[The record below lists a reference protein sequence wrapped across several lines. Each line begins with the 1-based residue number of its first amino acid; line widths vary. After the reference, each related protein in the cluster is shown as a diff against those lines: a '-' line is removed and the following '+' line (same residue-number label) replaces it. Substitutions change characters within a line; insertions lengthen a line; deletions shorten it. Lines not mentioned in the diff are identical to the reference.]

1 MRTLANSEDLNEML
15 SHAAFWQG
23 LQCSLSPSQFSEKE
37 IQFHLENITCVP
49 FNIHWT
55 IASLLYRERSDS
67 VVEWTRDRGVVGW
80 HCVVSLSRTHLTLH
94 STGSIQEAPS

>member
-1 MRTLANSEDLNEML
+1 MCTLANSEDPNEMPP
-15 SHAAFWQG
+15 HAAFWQG
-23 LQCSLSPSQFSEKE
+23 LHCLLSPSQFSGKE

-49 FNIHWT
+49 FDIHWT

-80 HCVVSLSRTHLTLH
+80 HCVVSLSRTRLTLL
-94 STGSIQEAPS
+94 SNGSIQEAPS